1 MELKFI
7 NLQVDFASQPVSTIQ
22 IHNSSTILDALVEAD
37 VIHEKDISSLSIS
50 KLSRN
55 ALTFESY
62 DYFIFYKGILLNP
75 FMSLHSYGIR
85 NNSKICIAIKRRKD
99 GSRAKKF
106 LESIKSNNNNQSHIT
121 MELNK
126 KRHKFMAEKKV
137 EVMRLYD
144 LTFNS
149 WEGLKVF
156 PKMLDDI
163 FKAQESQYSSPNTDS
178 KTNLDFMSE
187 ISEDPLPYLGII
199 NANDRNIS
207 DYSIENN

>member
-1 MELKFI
+1 MDLKFI
-7 NLQVDFASQPVSTIQ
+7 NLQVAFASQPVATIR
-22 IHNSSTILDALVEAD
+22 IHNSSTILDALIAAEIIQESA
-37 VIHEKDISSLSIS
+37 ISSISIS
-50 KLSRN
+50 TSSRN
-55 ALTFESY
+55 ALSLESY
-62 DYFIFYKGILLNP
+62 DYFTFFEGKLLNP

-85 NNSKICIAIKRRKD
+85 NNSKICTTMKRKKD

-121 MELNK
+121 MEINK

-163 FKAQESQYSSPNTDS
+163 FKAQEAQYSSPNTDS
-178 KTNLDFMSE
+178 ETNLNFMSE

-207 DYSIENN
+207 DCGIENN

>member
-7 NLQVDFASQPVSTIQ
+7 TLQVAFASQPISTIE
-22 IHNSSTILDALVEAD
+22 IHNSSTVLEALTMAE
-37 VIHEKDISSLSIS
+37 VIQESSIPSIS
-50 KLSRN
+50 ISTSSKN
-55 ALTFESY
+55 ALSLEAY
-62 DYFIFYKGILLNP
+62 DYFTFFKGKLLNP
-75 FMSLHSYGIR
+75 FMSLHSYGVR
-85 NNSKICIAIKRRKD
+85 NNSKICVAIKRRKD

-106 LESIKSNNNNQSHIT
+106 LESMKSSNSQSHIT
-121 MELNK
+121 MEINK
-126 KRHKFMAEKKV
+126 KRHKFIAEKRV

-163 FKAQESQYSSPNTDS
+163 FKAQEMQYTSPNTDS
-178 KTNLDFMSE
+178 ETNLDFMSE

-199 NANDRNIS
+199 NANDRNIN